1 MKLDLTDNPDLKR
14 LENLPQLSLSEAAW
28 MAGITPDALE
38 RFLAASALGAARTV
52 PLLELV
58 RASFTILGQREAQLA
73 ILRLQ
78 LTASVQREKELTEA
92 LHANL
97 SEGYHFLNV
106 TPAPTPEPTPPP
118 TTPAATLP
126 PTAAPFIPQ
135 AGLVDLYVNRQ
146 KVKKQGK
153 KK

>member
-14 LENLPQLSLSEAAW
+14 LENLPQLTLSEAAW
-28 MAGITPDALE
+28 MAGVTPDALE
-38 RFLAASALGAARTV
+38 RFLAVSALGAVRTV

-58 RASFTILGQREAQLA
+58 RAAFTILGQREAQLA

-78 LTASVQREKELTEA
+78 LTASLQREKELTEA

-97 SEGYHFLNV
+97 SDGLNFLTV

-118 TTPAATLP
+118 T
-126 PTAAPFIPQ
+126 
-135 AGLVDLYVNRQ
+135 
-146 KVKKQGK
+146 
-153 KK
+153 